1 MTRLLMKVS
10 LSSSNEVLIIK
21 KRVVLSWTYIRTG
34 GNFSMGDSEVKP
46 KEELNKKLL
55 DKEDVEHLIKD
66 AVNTALEENFNSYFA
81 KAAKL
86 SFAEDLLYLRNA
98 VDQLVVPLKANV
110 DDLKKTLEENHL
122 RDVNELRIKQKQL
135 DDKEAELYI
144 AKEEA
149 TNLQNQLAMQET
161 EMGRKKEKIK
171 KLELQVD
178 ELKQKLADKK
188 AEAEKLSAQLST
200 SEAKAEGLEK
210 KLSDSEEK
218 AEKLS
223 TDLRTSE
230 AKGKELEAK
239 LSDSKAKAE
248 KLSAQLSTSEA
259 KAEGLEK
266 KLSDSEEK
274 AEKLSTDLRTSEAKG
289 KKLEAKLFDSKAEA
303 AKLSTE
309 LSASE
314 EKAQGLEQ
322 ELSDSKA
329 EAAKLSNDL
338 SASEEK
344 AEGLEQE
351 LSDSKAEAAKLST
364 QLSTSEA
371 KAQGLERELAKVD
384 ALLQPYHEIY
394 KAFVACPVFK
404 DVLSQRGINDEE
416 KSSMLKLAEV
426 LGESYTI
433 AGDMYEQIKSAKKK
447 NKEPLTHEEGIV
459 YSLLNK
465 YYREHNNIEVD
476 IFTLPGE
483 QNFEQDF
490 VKTDFNKNEQ
500 EDLTD
505 PSGAKNRKF
514 AAKVYVPRFNRDN
527 GNMIKKAIVE
537 ASNI

>member
-1 MTRLLMKVS
+1 MTRLLMKAS
-10 LSSSNEVLIIK
+10 LLSLNELEIKVLYYA
-21 KRVVLSWTYIRTG
+21 YIRNG
-34 GNFSMGDSEVKP
+34 GNFGMDDSKVKQ
-46 KEELNKKLL
+46 KEEFNKKLL
-55 DKEDVEHLIKD
+55 DKEDVEQLIKD
-66 AVNTALEENFNSYFA
+66 AVNTALEENFSMYFA

-86 SFAEDLLYLRNA
+86 SLAEDLLYLRNA
-98 VDQLVVPLKANV
+98 VDQLVAPLKTNV

-135 DDKEAELYI
+135 DDKEAELFI

-178 ELKQKLADKK
+178 DLMQKLEAKK
-188 AEAEKLSAQLST
+188 AEAADLATKLSV
-200 SEAKAEGLEK
+200 SEAKGKDLEK
-210 KLSDSEEK
+210 KLSDSE
-218 AEKLS
+218 
-223 TDLRTSE
+223 
-230 AKGKELEAK
+230 
-239 LSDSKAKAE
+239 
-248 KLSAQLSTSEA
+248 
-259 KAEGLEK
+259 
-266 KLSDSEEK
+266 
-274 AEKLSTDLRTSEAKG
+274 
-289 KKLEAKLFDSKAEA
+289 AEA
-303 AKLSTE
+303 AKLSTD
-309 LSASE
+309 LSASV
-314 EKAQGLEQ
+314 EKVQGLEQ

-329 EAAKLSNDL
+329 EAEKLSTDL
-338 SASEEK
+338 SSSEAK

-351 LSDSKAEAAKLST
+351 LSDSKAEAEKLST
-364 QLSTSEA
+364 QLSISEE

-404 DVLSQRGINDEE
+404 NLLSQRGINDEE

-433 AGDMYEQIKSAKKK
+433 AGDMYEQIKSAKKE

-459 YSLLNK
+459 YSLLNQ

-514 AAKVYVPRFNRDN
+514 AAKVYVPRLNRDN
-527 GNMIKKAIVE
+527 GNMMKKAIVE

>member
-46 KEELNKKLL
+46 KEELNKKIL
-55 DKEDVEHLIKD
+55 DKEKVEQLIKD
-66 AVNTALEENFNSYFA
+66 AVNTALEENFSLYFA

-86 SFAEDLLYLRNA
+86 SLAEDLLYLRNA
-98 VDQLVVPLKANV
+98 VDQLVAPLKTNV

-200 SEAKAEGLEK
+200 SEEKAEGLGK

-248 KLSAQLSTSEA
+248 KLSAQLSTSE
-259 KAEGLEK
+259 
-266 KLSDSEEK
+266 
-274 AEKLSTDLRTSEAKG
+274 
-289 KKLEAKLFDSKAEA
+289 
-303 AKLSTE
+303 
-309 LSASE
+309 
-314 EKAQGLEQ
+314 
-322 ELSDSKA
+322 
-329 EAAKLSNDL
+329 
-338 SASEEK
+338 EK

-351 LSDSKAEAAKLST
+351 LSDSKAEAEKLSNE
-364 QLSTSEA
+364 LSISEE
-371 KAQGLERELAKVD
+371 KAQVLEQELAKVD

-483 QNFEQDF
+483 QTFEQDF

-527 GNMIKKAIVE
+527 GNMMKKAIVE

>member
-1 MTRLLMKVS
+1 MTRLLMKAS
-10 LSSSNEVLIIK
+10 LLSLNELEIKVLYYA
-21 KRVVLSWTYIRTG
+21 YIRNG
-34 GNFSMGDSEVKP
+34 GNFGMDDSKVKQ
-46 KEELNKKLL
+46 KEEFNKKLL
-55 DKEDVEHLIKD
+55 DKEDVEQLIKD
-66 AVNTALEENFNSYFA
+66 AVNTALEENFSMYFA

-86 SFAEDLLYLRNA
+86 SLAEDLLYLRNA
-98 VDQLVVPLKANV
+98 VDQLVAPLKTNV

-171 KLELQVD
+171 NLELQVD

-200 SEAKAEGLEK
+200 SEEKAEGLEK

-239 LSDSKAKAE
+239 LSDSKAEAE
-248 KLSAQLSTSEA
+248 KLSTELSASEE
-259 KAEGLEK
+259 KSQGLEQE
-266 KLSDSEEK
+266 LSDSKAE

-289 KKLEAKLFDSKAEA
+289 KELEAKL
-303 AKLSTE
+303 
-309 LSASE
+309 
-314 EKAQGLEQ
+314 
-322 ELSDSKA
+322 SDSKEKA
-329 EAAKLSNDL
+329 EKLSNDL
-338 SASEEK
+338 SASE
-344 AEGLEQE
+344 
-351 LSDSKAEAAKLST
+351 
-364 QLSTSEA
+364 A
-371 KAQGLERELAKVD
+371 KAQGLEQELAKVD

-404 DVLSQRGINDEE
+404 DVLSQRGINDEG

-433 AGDMYEQIKSAKKK
+433 AGDMYEQIKSAKKE

-459 YSLLNK
+459 YSLLNQ

-527 GNMIKKAIVE
+527 GNMMKKAIVE

>member
-1 MTRLLMKVS
+1 MTRLLMKAS
-10 LSSSNEVLIIK
+10 LLSLNELEIKVLYYA
-21 KRVVLSWTYIRTG
+21 YIRNG
-34 GNFSMGDSEVKP
+34 GNFGMDDSKVKQ
-46 KEELNKKLL
+46 KEEFNKKLL
-55 DKEDVEHLIKD
+55 DKEDVEQLIKD
-66 AVNTALEENFNSYFA
+66 AVNTALEENFSMYFA

-86 SFAEDLLYLRNA
+86 SLAEDLLYLRNA
-98 VDQLVVPLKANV
+98 VDQLVAPLKTNV

-171 KLELQVD
+171 NLELQVD

-188 AEAEKLSAQLST
+188 AEAEKLSN
-200 SEAKAEGLEK
+200 
-210 KLSDSEEK
+210 
-218 AEKLS
+218 
-223 TDLRTSE
+223 
-230 AKGKELEAK
+230 
-239 LSDSKAKAE
+239 
-248 KLSAQLSTSEA
+248 
-259 KAEGLEK
+259 
-266 KLSDSEEK
+266 
-274 AEKLSTDLRTSEAKG
+274 
-289 KKLEAKLFDSKAEA
+289 
-303 AKLSTE
+303 E
-309 LSASE
+309 LSISE
-314 EKAQGLEQ
+314 EKAQVLEQ
-322 ELSDSKA
+322 
-329 EAAKLSNDL
+329 
-338 SASEEK
+338 
-344 AEGLEQE
+344 
-351 LSDSKAEAAKLST
+351 
-364 QLSTSEA
+364 
-371 KAQGLERELAKVD
+371 ELAKVD

-404 DVLSQRGINDEE
+404 NLLSQRGINDEE

-433 AGDMYEQIKSAKKK
+433 AGDMYEQIKSAKKE

-527 GNMIKKAIVE
+527 GNMMKKAIVE

>member
-1 MTRLLMKVS
+1 MTRLLMKAS
-10 LSSSNEVLIIK
+10 LLSLNELEIKVLYYA
-21 KRVVLSWTYIRTG
+21 YIRNG
-34 GNFSMGDSEVKP
+34 GNFGMDDSKVKQ
-46 KEELNKKLL
+46 KEEFNKKLL
-55 DKEDVEHLIKD
+55 DKEDVEQLIKD
-66 AVNTALEENFNSYFA
+66 AVNTALEENFSMYFA

-86 SFAEDLLYLRNA
+86 SLAEDLLYLRNA
-98 VDQLVVPLKANV
+98 VDQLVAPLKTNV

-171 KLELQVD
+171 NLELQVD

-200 SEAKAEGLEK
+200 SEEKAEGLEK

-248 KLSAQLSTSEA
+248 KLSAQLSTSEE

-274 AEKLSTDLRTSEAKG
+274 AEKLSTDLRISEAKG
-289 KKLEAKLFDSKAEA
+289 KELEVK
-303 AKLSTE
+303 
-309 LSASE
+309 
-314 EKAQGLEQ
+314 
-322 ELSDSKA
+322 LSDSKA
-329 EAAKLSNDL
+329 EAEKLSNEL
-338 SASEEK
+338 SISEEK
-344 AEGLEQE
+344 AQVLEQ
-351 LSDSKAEAAKLST
+351 
-364 QLSTSEA
+364 
-371 KAQGLERELAKVD
+371 ELAKVD

-404 DVLSQRGINDEE
+404 NLLSQRGINDEE

-426 LGESYTI
+426 LGESYAI
-433 AGDMYEQIKSAKKK
+433 AGDMYEQIKSAKKE

-527 GNMIKKAIVE
+527 GNMMKKAIVE

>member
-46 KEELNKKLL
+46 KEELNKKIL
-55 DKEDVEHLIKD
+55 DKEKVEQLIKD
-66 AVNTALEENFNSYFA
+66 AVNTALEENFSLYFA

-86 SFAEDLLYLRNA
+86 SLAEDLLYLRNA
-98 VDQLVVPLKANV
+98 VDQLVAPLKTNV

-171 KLELQVD
+171 NLELQVD

-200 SEAKAEGLEK
+200 SEEKAEGLEK

-239 LSDSKAKAE
+239 L
-248 KLSAQLSTSEA
+248 
-259 KAEGLEK
+259 
-266 KLSDSEEK
+266 
-274 AEKLSTDLRTSEAKG
+274 
-289 KKLEAKLFDSKAEA
+289 FDSKAEA
-303 AKLSTE
+303 EKLSTE

-351 LSDSKAEAAKLST
+351 LSDSKAEAEKLST

-394 KAFVACPVFK
+394 KAFVVCPVFK

-433 AGDMYEQIKSAKKK
+433 AGDMYEQIKSAKKE

-527 GNMIKKAIVE
+527 GNMMKKAIVE

>member
-1 MTRLLMKVS
+1 MTRLLMKAS
-10 LSSSNEVLIIK
+10 LLSLNELEIKVLYYA
-21 KRVVLSWTYIRTG
+21 YIRNG
-34 GNFSMGDSEVKP
+34 GNFGMDDSKVKQ
-46 KEELNKKLL
+46 KEEFNKKLL
-55 DKEDVEHLIKD
+55 DKEDVEQLIKD
-66 AVNTALEENFNSYFA
+66 AVNTALEENFSMYFA

-86 SFAEDLLYLRNA
+86 SLAKDLLYLRNA
-98 VDQLVVPLKANV
+98 VDQLVAPLKTNV

-171 KLELQVD
+171 NLELQVD

-200 SEAKAEGLEK
+200 SEEKAEGLEK

-248 KLSAQLSTSEA
+248 KLSAQLSTSEE

-274 AEKLSTDLRTSEAKG
+274 AEKLSTDL
-289 KKLEAKLFDSKAEA
+289 
-303 AKLSTE
+303 
-309 LSASE
+309 
-314 EKAQGLEQ
+314 
-322 ELSDSKA
+322 
-329 EAAKLSNDL
+329 

-351 LSDSKAEAAKLST
+351 LSDSKAEAEKLSNE
-364 QLSTSEA
+364 LSISEE
-371 KAQGLERELAKVD
+371 KAQVLEQELAKVD

-404 DVLSQRGINDEE
+404 NLLSQRGINDEE

-433 AGDMYEQIKSAKKK
+433 AGDMYEQIKSAKKE

-527 GNMIKKAIVE
+527 GNMMKKAIVE

>member
-1 MTRLLMKVS
+1 
-10 LSSSNEVLIIK
+10 
-21 KRVVLSWTYIRTG
+21 
-34 GNFSMGDSEVKP
+34 
-46 KEELNKKLL
+46 
-55 DKEDVEHLIKD
+55 
-66 AVNTALEENFNSYFA
+66 
-81 KAAKL
+81 
-86 SFAEDLLYLRNA
+86 
-98 VDQLVVPLKANV
+98 
-110 DDLKKTLEENHL
+110 
-122 RDVNELRIKQKQL
+122 
-135 DDKEAELYI
+135 
-144 AKEEA
+144 
-149 TNLQNQLAMQET
+149 
-161 EMGRKKEKIK
+161 MGRKKEKIK
-171 KLELQVD
+171 NLELQVD

-200 SEAKAEGLEK
+200 SEEKAEVLEK
-210 KLSDSEEK
+210 KLFDSEE
-218 AEKLS
+218 
-223 TDLRTSE
+223 
-230 AKGKELEAK
+230 
-239 LSDSKAKAE
+239 KAE
-248 KLSAQLSTSEA
+248 KLSAQLSTSEE
-259 KAEGLEK
+259 KAEVLEK

-274 AEKLSTDLRTSEAKG
+274 A
-289 KKLEAKLFDSKAEA
+289 

-314 EKAQGLEQ
+314 DKVQGLEQ

-329 EAAKLSNDL
+329 EAEKLSND
-338 SASEEK
+338 
-344 AEGLEQE
+344 
-351 LSDSKAEAAKLST
+351 
-364 QLSTSEA
+364 LSTSEA

-433 AGDMYEQIKSAKKK
+433 AGDMYEQIKSAKKE

-527 GNMIKKAIVE
+527 GNMMKKAIVE

>member
-1 MTRLLMKVS
+1 MTRLVMKVS

-34 GNFSMGDSEVKP
+34 GNFSMGDSEVKQ
-46 KEELNKKLL
+46 KEELNKKIL
-55 DKEDVEHLIKD
+55 DKEYVEHLIKD
-66 AVNTALEENFNSYFA
+66 AVNTALEENFNLYFA

-86 SFAEDLLYLRNA
+86 SLAEDLLYLRNA
-98 VDQLVVPLKANV
+98 VDQLVAPLKANV
-110 DDLKKTLEENHL
+110 DDLKKTLAENHL
-122 RDVNELRIKQKQL
+122 RDVTELRIKQKQL
-135 DDKEAELYI
+135 DDKEAELFI

-171 KLELQVD
+171 NLELQVD

-200 SEAKAEGLEK
+200 SEEKAEVLEKKLSDSEEKAAKLSTELSASEEKAEVLEK

-223 TDLRTSE
+223 T
-230 AKGKELEAK
+230 
-239 LSDSKAKAE
+239 
-248 KLSAQLSTSEA
+248 
-259 KAEGLEK
+259 
-266 KLSDSEEK
+266 
-274 AEKLSTDLRTSEAKG
+274 
-289 KKLEAKLFDSKAEA
+289 
-303 AKLSTE
+303 
-309 LSASE
+309 
-314 EKAQGLEQ
+314 
-322 ELSDSKA
+322 
-329 EAAKLSNDL
+329 DL

-351 LSDSKAEAAKLST
+351 LSDSKAEAEKLSNE
-364 QLSTSEA
+364 LSISEA
-371 KAQGLERELAKVD
+371 KAQGLEQELAKVD

-404 DVLSQRGINDEE
+404 NVLSQRGINDEE

-433 AGDMYEQIKSAKKK
+433 AGDMYEQIKSAKKE

-527 GNMIKKAIVE
+527 GNMMKKAIVE

>member
-1 MTRLLMKVS
+1 MTRLLMKAS
-10 LSSSNEVLIIK
+10 LLSLNELEIKVLYYA
-21 KRVVLSWTYIRTG
+21 YIRNG
-34 GNFSMGDSEVKP
+34 GNFGMADSKVKQN
-46 KEELNKKLL
+46 EELNKKIL
-55 DKEDVEHLIKD
+55 DKEDVEQLIKD
-66 AVNTALEENFNSYFA
+66 AVNTALEENFNLYFA

-86 SFAEDLLYLRNA
+86 SLAEDLLYLRNA
-98 VDQLVVPLKANV
+98 VDQLVAPLKANV

-122 RDVNELRIKQKQL
+122 RDVTELRIKQKQL
-135 DDKEAELYI
+135 DDKEAELFI

-178 ELKQKLADKK
+178 DLMQKLEAKK
-188 AEAEKLSAQLST
+188 AEAADLATKLSV
-200 SEAKAEGLEK
+200 SEAKGKDLEK
-210 KLSDSEEK
+210 KLSDSE
-218 AEKLS
+218 
-223 TDLRTSE
+223 
-230 AKGKELEAK
+230 
-239 LSDSKAKAE
+239 
-248 KLSAQLSTSEA
+248 
-259 KAEGLEK
+259 
-266 KLSDSEEK
+266 
-274 AEKLSTDLRTSEAKG
+274 
-289 KKLEAKLFDSKAEA
+289 AEA
-303 AKLSTE
+303 AKLSTD
-309 LSASE
+309 LSASV
-314 EKAQGLEQ
+314 EKVQGLEQ

-329 EAAKLSNDL
+329 EAEKLSTDLSSSEAKAEGLAQELSDSKAEAEKLSTDLSASEEKGKDLETKLSDSKEKAEKLSNDL
-338 SASEEK
+338 SASE
-344 AEGLEQE
+344 
-351 LSDSKAEAAKLST
+351 
-364 QLSTSEA
+364 A
-371 KAQGLERELAKVD
+371 KAQGLEQELAKVD

-404 DVLSQRGINDEE
+404 NLLSQRGINDEE

-433 AGDMYEQIKSAKKK
+433 AGDMYEQIKSAKKE
-447 NKEPLTHEEGIV
+447 NKEPLTNAEGIV
-459 YSLLNK
+459 YSLLNQ

-514 AAKVYVPRFNRDN
+514 AAKVYVPRLNRDN
-527 GNMIKKAIVE
+527 GNMMKKAIVE

>member
-10 LSSSNEVLIIK
+10 LSSSNKVLIIK
-21 KRVVLSWTYIRTG
+21 KRVVLSRTYIRTG
-34 GNFSMGDSEVKP
+34 GNISMGGSEAKQ

-55 DKEDVEHLIKD
+55 NKEETEQLIKD
-66 AVNTALEENFNSYFA
+66 AVNTALEENFNLYFA

-86 SFAEDLLYLRNA
+86 SFAEDLLYLKNA
-98 VDQLVVPLKANV
+98 VDQLVAPLKANV

-122 RDVNELRIKQKQL
+122 RDVTELRIKQKQV

-171 KLELQVD
+171 KLESQVD

-200 SEAKAEGLEK
+200 SEEKAEGLEK

-223 TDLRTSE
+223 TDL
-230 AKGKELEAK
+230 
-239 LSDSKAKAE
+239 
-248 KLSAQLSTSEA
+248 
-259 KAEGLEK
+259 
-266 KLSDSEEK
+266 
-274 AEKLSTDLRTSEAKG
+274 
-289 KKLEAKLFDSKAEA
+289 
-303 AKLSTE
+303 
-309 LSASE
+309 
-314 EKAQGLEQ
+314 
-322 ELSDSKA
+322 
-329 EAAKLSNDL
+329 

-351 LSDSKAEAAKLST
+351 LSDSKAEAEKLST
-364 QLSTSEA
+364 DLSASEA
-371 KAQGLERELAKVD
+371 KAQGLEQELAKVD

-404 DVLSQRGINDEE
+404 DLLSQRGINDEE

-433 AGDMYEQIKSAKKK
+433 AGDMYEQIKSAKKE
-447 NKEPLTHEEGIV
+447 NKEPLTHAEGIV

-527 GNMIKKAIVE
+527 GNMMKKSIVE

>member
-1 MTRLLMKVS
+1 MDDSKV
-10 LSSSNEVLIIK
+10 K
-21 KRVVLSWTYIRTG
+21 Q
-34 GNFSMGDSEVKP
+34 
-46 KEELNKKLL
+46 KEEFNKKLL
-55 DKEDVEHLIKD
+55 DKEDVEQLIKD
-66 AVNTALEENFNSYFA
+66 AVNTALEENFSMYFA

-86 SFAEDLLYLRNA
+86 SLAEDLLYLRNA
-98 VDQLVVPLKANV
+98 VDQLVAPLKTNV

-171 KLELQVD
+171 NLELQVD

-200 SEAKAEGLEK
+200 SEEKAEGLEK

-248 KLSAQLSTSEA
+248 KLSAQLSTSEE

-274 AEKLSTDLRTSEAKG
+274 AEKLSTDL
-289 KKLEAKLFDSKAEA
+289 
-303 AKLSTE
+303 
-309 LSASE
+309 
-314 EKAQGLEQ
+314 
-322 ELSDSKA
+322 
-329 EAAKLSNDL
+329 

-351 LSDSKAEAAKLST
+351 LSDSKAEAEKLSNE
-364 QLSTSEA
+364 LSISEE
-371 KAQGLERELAKVD
+371 KAQVLEQELAKVD

-404 DVLSQRGINDEE
+404 NLLSQRGINDEE

-426 LGESYTI
+426 LGESYAI
-433 AGDMYEQIKSAKKK
+433 AGDMYEQIKSAKKE

-527 GNMIKKAIVE
+527 GNMMKKAIVE

>member
-1 MTRLLMKVS
+1 MTRLLMKAS
-10 LSSSNEVLIIK
+10 LLSLNELEIKVLYYA
-21 KRVVLSWTYIRTG
+21 YIRNG
-34 GNFSMGDSEVKP
+34 GNFGMDDSKVKQ
-46 KEELNKKLL
+46 KEEFNKKLL
-55 DKEDVEHLIKD
+55 DKEDVEQLIKD
-66 AVNTALEENFNSYFA
+66 AVNTALEENFSMYFA

-86 SFAEDLLYLRNA
+86 SLAEDLLYLRNA
-98 VDQLVVPLKANV
+98 VDQLVAPLKTNV

-171 KLELQVD
+171 NLELQVD

-200 SEAKAEGLEK
+200 SEEKAEGLEK

-248 KLSAQLSTSEA
+248 KLSAQLSTSEE

-274 AEKLSTDLRTSEAKG
+274 AEKLSTDL
-289 KKLEAKLFDSKAEA
+289 
-303 AKLSTE
+303 
-309 LSASE
+309 
-314 EKAQGLEQ
+314 
-322 ELSDSKA
+322 
-329 EAAKLSNDL
+329 

-351 LSDSKAEAAKLST
+351 LSDSKAEAEKLSNE
-364 QLSTSEA
+364 LSISEE
-371 KAQGLERELAKVD
+371 KAQVLEQELAKVD

-404 DVLSQRGINDEE
+404 NLLSQRGINDEE

-426 LGESYTI
+426 LGESYAI
-433 AGDMYEQIKSAKKK
+433 AGDMYEQIKSAKKE

-527 GNMIKKAIVE
+527 GNMMKKAIVE

>member
-1 MTRLLMKVS
+1 MTRLLMKAS
-10 LSSSNEVLIIK
+10 LLSLNELEIKVLYYA
-21 KRVVLSWTYIRTG
+21 YIRNG
-34 GNFSMGDSEVKP
+34 GNFGMDDSKVKQ
-46 KEELNKKLL
+46 KEEFNKKLL
-55 DKEDVEHLIKD
+55 DKEDVEQLIKD
-66 AVNTALEENFNSYFA
+66 AVNTALEENFSMYFA

-86 SFAEDLLYLRNA
+86 SLAEDLLYLRNA
-98 VDQLVVPLKANV
+98 VDQLVAPLKTNV

-171 KLELQVD
+171 NLELQVD

-200 SEAKAEGLEK
+200 SEEKAEGLEK

-248 KLSAQLSTSEA
+248 KLSAQLSTSEE

-289 KKLEAKLFDSKAEA
+289 KELEAK
-303 AKLSTE
+303 
-309 LSASE
+309 
-314 EKAQGLEQ
+314 
-322 ELSDSKA
+322 LSDSKA
-329 EAAKLSNDL
+329 EAEKLSNEL
-338 SASEEK
+338 SISEEK
-344 AEGLEQE
+344 AQVLEQ
-351 LSDSKAEAAKLST
+351 
-364 QLSTSEA
+364 
-371 KAQGLERELAKVD
+371 ELAKVD

-404 DVLSQRGINDEE
+404 NLLSQRGINDEE

-433 AGDMYEQIKSAKKK
+433 AGDMYEQIKSAKKE

-527 GNMIKKAIVE
+527 GNMMKKAIVE

>member
-1 MTRLLMKVS
+1 MTRLLMKAS

-46 KEELNKKLL
+46 KEELNKKIL
-55 DKEDVEHLIKD
+55 DKEKVEQLIKD
-66 AVNTALEENFNSYFA
+66 AVNTALEENFSLYFA

-86 SFAEDLLYLRNA
+86 SLAEDLLYLRNA
-98 VDQLVVPLKANV
+98 VDQLVAPLKTNV

-171 KLELQVD
+171 NLELQVD

-200 SEAKAEGLEK
+200 SEEKAEGLEK

-239 LSDSKAKAE
+239 LSDSKVKAE
-248 KLSAQLSTSEA
+248 KLSAQLSTSE
-259 KAEGLEK
+259 
-266 KLSDSEEK
+266 EK
-274 AEKLSTDLRTSEAKG
+274 AE
-289 KKLEAKLFDSKAEA
+289 
-303 AKLSTE
+303 
-309 LSASE
+309 
-314 EKAQGLEQ
+314 GLEQ

-433 AGDMYEQIKSAKKK
+433 AGDMYEQIKSAKKE
-447 NKEPLTHEEGIV
+447 NKEPLKHEEGIV

-527 GNMIKKAIVE
+527 GNMMKKAIVE

>member
-1 MTRLLMKVS
+1 MTRLVMKVS

-34 GNFSMGDSEVKP
+34 GNFSMGDSEVKQ
-46 KEELNKKLL
+46 KEELNKKIL

-66 AVNTALEENFNSYFA
+66 AVNTALEENFNLYFA

-86 SFAEDLLYLRNA
+86 SLAEDLLYLRNA
-98 VDQLVVPLKANV
+98 VDQLVAPLKANV
-110 DDLKKTLEENHL
+110 DDLKKTLAENHL
-122 RDVNELRIKQKQL
+122 RDVTELRIKQKQL
-135 DDKEAELYI
+135 DDKEAELFI

-171 KLELQVD
+171 NLELQVD

-200 SEAKAEGLEK
+200 SEEKAEVLEK

-218 AEKLS
+218 A
-223 TDLRTSE
+223 
-230 AKGKELEAK
+230 AK
-239 LSDSKAKAE
+239 LSN
-248 KLSAQLSTSEA
+248 
-259 KAEGLEK
+259 
-266 KLSDSEEK
+266 
-274 AEKLSTDLRTSEAKG
+274 
-289 KKLEAKLFDSKAEA
+289 
-303 AKLSTE
+303 E

-314 EKAQGLEQ
+314 
-322 ELSDSKA
+322 D
-329 EAAKLSNDL
+329 
-338 SASEEK
+338 K

-351 LSDSKAEAAKLST
+351 LSDSKAEAAKLSNE
-364 QLSTSEA
+364 LSISEA
-371 KAQGLERELAKVD
+371 KAQGLEQELAKVD

-404 DVLSQRGINDEE
+404 NVLSQRGINDEE

-433 AGDMYEQIKSAKKK
+433 AGDMYEQIKSAKKE

-483 QNFEQDF
+483 QKFEQDF

-527 GNMIKKAIVE
+527 GNMMKKAIVE

>member
-1 MTRLLMKVS
+1 MTRLLMKAS
-10 LSSSNEVLIIK
+10 LLSLNELEIKVLYYA
-21 KRVVLSWTYIRTG
+21 YIRNG
-34 GNFSMGDSEVKP
+34 GNFGMADSKVKQN
-46 KEELNKKLL
+46 EELNKKIL
-55 DKEDVEHLIKD
+55 DKEDVEQLIKD
-66 AVNTALEENFNSYFA
+66 AVNTALEENFNLYFA

-86 SFAEDLLYLRNA
+86 SLAEDLLYLRNA
-98 VDQLVVPLKANV
+98 VDQLVAPLKANV

-122 RDVNELRIKQKQL
+122 RDVTELRIKQKQL
-135 DDKEAELYI
+135 DDKEAELFI

-178 ELKQKLADKK
+178 DLMQKLEAKK
-188 AEAEKLSAQLST
+188 AEAADLATKLSV
-200 SEAKAEGLEK
+200 SEAKGKDLEK
-210 KLSDSEEK
+210 KLSDSE
-218 AEKLS
+218 
-223 TDLRTSE
+223 
-230 AKGKELEAK
+230 
-239 LSDSKAKAE
+239 
-248 KLSAQLSTSEA
+248 
-259 KAEGLEK
+259 
-266 KLSDSEEK
+266 
-274 AEKLSTDLRTSEAKG
+274 
-289 KKLEAKLFDSKAEA
+289 AEA
-303 AKLSTE
+303 AKLSTD
-309 LSASE
+309 LSASV
-314 EKAQGLEQ
+314 EKVQGLEQ

-329 EAAKLSNDL
+329 EAEKLSTDL
-338 SASEEK
+338 SASE
-344 AEGLEQE
+344 
-351 LSDSKAEAAKLST
+351 D
-364 QLSTSEA
+364 
-371 KAQGLERELAKVD
+371 KAQGLEEELAKVD

-404 DVLSQRGINDEE
+404 NLLSQRGINDEE

-433 AGDMYEQIKSAKKK
+433 AGDMYEQIKSAKKE
-447 NKEPLTHEEGIV
+447 NKEPLTNAEGIV
-459 YSLLNK
+459 YSLLNQ

-514 AAKVYVPRFNRDN
+514 AAKVYVPRLNRDN
-527 GNMIKKAIVE
+527 GNMMKKAIVE

>member
-10 LSSSNEVLIIK
+10 LSSLNKLLIIK
-21 KRVVLSWTYIRTG
+21 QCRVLSLAYIGTG
-34 GNFSMGDSEVKP
+34 GNFSMADSEIKK
-46 KEELNKKLL
+46 KEELNKKIL
-55 DKEDVEHLIKD
+55 DKEQVEQLIKD
-66 AVNTALEENFNSYFA
+66 AVNTALEENFSLYFA

-86 SFAEDLLYLRNA
+86 SLAEDLLYLRNA
-98 VDQLVVPLKANV
+98 VDQLVAPLKANV

-122 RDVNELRIKQKQL
+122 RDVTELRIKQKQL

-171 KLELQVD
+171 NLELQVD

-200 SEAKAEGLEK
+200 SEEKAEGLEK
-210 KLSDSEEK
+210 KLSDSKAEAAKLSTDLRTSEAKGKDLETKLFDSKAEAEKLSNELSISKEK
-218 AEKLS
+218 AEGLKQELSDSKAEAAKLS

-239 LSDSKAKAE
+239 L
-248 KLSAQLSTSEA
+248 
-259 KAEGLEK
+259 
-266 KLSDSEEK
+266 
-274 AEKLSTDLRTSEAKG
+274 
-289 KKLEAKLFDSKAEA
+289 FDSKAEA
-303 AKLSTE
+303 AKLSND

-364 QLSTSEA
+364 QLSISEA

-433 AGDMYEQIKSAKKK
+433 AGDMYEKIKSAKKE

-483 QNFEQDF
+483 QNFDQDF

-505 PSGAKNRKF
+505 PVAGKNRKF

-527 GNMIKKAIVE
+527 GNMMKKAIVE

>member
-1 MTRLLMKVS
+1 MTRLLMKAS
-10 LSSSNEVLIIK
+10 LLSLNELEIKVLYYA
-21 KRVVLSWTYIRTG
+21 YIRNG
-34 GNFSMGDSEVKP
+34 GNFGMDDSKVKQ
-46 KEELNKKLL
+46 KEEFNKKLL
-55 DKEDVEHLIKD
+55 DKEDVEQLIKD
-66 AVNTALEENFNSYFA
+66 AVNTALEENFSMYFA

-86 SFAEDLLYLRNA
+86 SLAEDLLYLRNA
-98 VDQLVVPLKANV
+98 VDQLVAPLKANV
-110 DDLKKTLEENHL
+110 DDLKKTLGENHL
-122 RDVNELRIKQKQL
+122 RDVTELRIKQKQL
-135 DDKEAELYI
+135 DDKEAELFI

-188 AEAEKLSAQLST
+188 AEAEKLSEQLSI
-200 SEAKAEGLEK
+200 
-210 KLSDSEEK
+210 
-218 AEKLS
+218 
-223 TDLRTSE
+223 
-230 AKGKELEAK
+230 
-239 LSDSKAKAE
+239 
-248 KLSAQLSTSEA
+248 
-259 KAEGLEK
+259 
-266 KLSDSEEK
+266 
-274 AEKLSTDLRTSEAKG
+274 
-289 KKLEAKLFDSKAEA
+289 
-303 AKLSTE
+303 
-309 LSASE
+309 
-314 EKAQGLEQ
+314 
-322 ELSDSKA
+322 
-329 EAAKLSNDL
+329 
-338 SASEEK
+338 SEEK
-344 AEGLEQE
+344 AEGLKQE

-364 QLSTSEA
+364 DLRTSEAKGRDLEAKLFDSKAEAEKLSNELSISEA
-371 KAQGLERELAKVD
+371 KAQVLEQELAKVD

-394 KAFVACPVFK
+394 KAFVACHVFK
-404 DVLSQRGINDEE
+404 NLLSQRGINDEE

-433 AGDMYEQIKSAKKK
+433 AGDMYEQIKSAKKE

-527 GNMIKKAIVE
+527 GNMMKKAIVE

>member
-1 MTRLLMKVS
+1 MTRLLMKAS
-10 LSSSNEVLIIK
+10 LLSLNELEIKVLYYA
-21 KRVVLSWTYIRTG
+21 YIRNG
-34 GNFSMGDSEVKP
+34 GNFGMSDSKVKQN
-46 KEELNKKLL
+46 EELNKKIL
-55 DKEDVEHLIKD
+55 DKDDVEQLIKD
-66 AVNTALEENFNSYFA
+66 AVNTALEENFNLYFA

-86 SFAEDLLYLRNA
+86 SLAEDLLYLRNA
-98 VDQLVVPLKANV
+98 VDQLVAPLKVNV

-122 RDVNELRIKQKQL
+122 RDVTELRIKQKQL
-135 DDKEAELYI
+135 DDKEAELFI

-171 KLELQVD
+171 TLELQVD
-178 ELKQKLADKK
+178 DLMQKLEAKK
-188 AEAEKLSAQLST
+188 AEAADLATKLSV
-200 SEAKAEGLEK
+200 SEAKGKDLEK
-210 KLSDSEEK
+210 KLSDSE
-218 AEKLS
+218 AEAAKLS
-223 TDLRTSE
+223 TDLSASVE
-230 AKGKELEAK
+230 KVQGLEQE
-239 LSDSKAKAE
+239 LSDSKAEAE
-248 KLSAQLSTSEA
+248 
-259 KAEGLEK
+259 
-266 KLSDSEEK
+266 
-274 AEKLSTDLRTSEAKG
+274 
-289 KKLEAKLFDSKAEA
+289 
-303 AKLSTE
+303 KLSTE

-322 ELSDSKA
+322 ELSYGKA

-433 AGDMYEQIKSAKKK
+433 AGDMYEQIKSAKKE

-527 GNMIKKAIVE
+527 GNMMKKAIVE
-537 ASNI
+537 AYNI

>member
-1 MTRLLMKVS
+1 MTRLLMKAS
-10 LSSSNEVLIIK
+10 LLSLNELEIKVLYYA
-21 KRVVLSWTYIRTG
+21 YIRNG
-34 GNFSMGDSEVKP
+34 GNFGMDDSKVKQ
-46 KEELNKKLL
+46 KEEFNKKLL
-55 DKEDVEHLIKD
+55 DKEDVEQLIKD
-66 AVNTALEENFNSYFA
+66 AVNTALEENFSMYFA

-86 SFAEDLLYLRNA
+86 SLAEDLLYLRNA
-98 VDQLVVPLKANV
+98 VDQLVAPLKTNV

-171 KLELQVD
+171 NLELQVD

-200 SEAKAEGLEK
+200 SEEKAEGLEK

-223 TDLRTSE
+223 TDLRIRE
-230 AKGKELEAK
+230 AKGKELEVK
-239 LSDSKAKAE
+239 LSDSKAEAE
-248 KLSAQLSTSEA
+248 KLSAQLSTSEE

-274 AEKLSTDLRTSEAKG
+274 AEKLSTDL
-289 KKLEAKLFDSKAEA
+289 
-303 AKLSTE
+303 
-309 LSASE
+309 
-314 EKAQGLEQ
+314 
-322 ELSDSKA
+322 
-329 EAAKLSNDL
+329 

-351 LSDSKAEAAKLST
+351 LSDSKAEAEKLSNE
-364 QLSTSEA
+364 LSISEE
-371 KAQGLERELAKVD
+371 KAQVLEQELAKVD

-404 DVLSQRGINDEE
+404 NLLSQRGINDEE

-426 LGESYTI
+426 LGESYAI
-433 AGDMYEQIKSAKKK
+433 AGDMYEQIKSAKKE

-527 GNMIKKAIVE
+527 GNMMKKAIVE

>member
-1 MTRLLMKVS
+1 MTRLLMKAS
-10 LSSSNEVLIIK
+10 LLSLNELEIKVLYYA
-21 KRVVLSWTYIRTG
+21 YIRNG
-34 GNFSMGDSEVKP
+34 GNFGMADSKVKQN
-46 KEELNKKLL
+46 EELNKKIL
-55 DKEDVEHLIKD
+55 DKDDVEQLIKD
-66 AVNTALEENFNSYFA
+66 AVNTALEENFSMYFA

-86 SFAEDLLYLRNA
+86 SLAEDLLYLRNA
-98 VDQLVVPLKANV
+98 VDQLVAPLKTNV

-171 KLELQVD
+171 NLELQVD

-200 SEAKAEGLEK
+200 SEEKAEGLEK

-239 LSDSKAKAE
+239 L
-248 KLSAQLSTSEA
+248 
-259 KAEGLEK
+259 
-266 KLSDSEEK
+266 
-274 AEKLSTDLRTSEAKG
+274 
-289 KKLEAKLFDSKAEA
+289 FDSKAEA
-303 AKLSTE
+303 EKLSTE

-364 QLSTSEA
+364 QLSTSKE
-371 KAQGLERELAKVD
+371 KAQELEQELAKVD

-394 KAFVACPVFK
+394 KAFVACHVFK
-404 DVLSQRGINDEE
+404 DLLSQRGINDEE

-433 AGDMYEQIKSAKKK
+433 AGDMYEQIKSAKKE
-447 NKEPLTHEEGIV
+447 NKEPLTHAEGIV

-483 QNFEQDF
+483 QKFEQDF
-490 VKTDFNKNEQ
+490 IKTDFNKNEQ

-527 GNMIKKAIVE
+527 GNMMKKAIVE

>member
-46 KEELNKKLL
+46 KEELNKKIL
-55 DKEDVEHLIKD
+55 DKEKVEQLIKD
-66 AVNTALEENFNSYFA
+66 AVNTALEENFSLYFA

-86 SFAEDLLYLRNA
+86 SLAEDLLYLRNA
-98 VDQLVVPLKANV
+98 VDQLVAPLKTNV

-161 EMGRKKEKIK
+161 EMGRKKEKIQN
-171 KLELQVD
+171 LELQVD

-200 SEAKAEGLEK
+200 SEEKAEGLEK

-239 LSDSKAKAE
+239 L
-248 KLSAQLSTSEA
+248 
-259 KAEGLEK
+259 
-266 KLSDSEEK
+266 
-274 AEKLSTDLRTSEAKG
+274 
-289 KKLEAKLFDSKAEA
+289 FDSKAEA
-303 AKLSTE
+303 EKLSTE

-433 AGDMYEQIKSAKKK
+433 AGDMYEQIKSAKKE

-527 GNMIKKAIVE
+527 GNMMKKAIVE

>member
-1 MTRLLMKVS
+1 MTRLLMKAS
-10 LSSSNEVLIIK
+10 LLSLNELEIKVLYYA
-21 KRVVLSWTYIRTG
+21 YIRNG
-34 GNFSMGDSEVKP
+34 GNFGMDDSKVKQ
-46 KEELNKKLL
+46 KEEFNKKLL
-55 DKEDVEHLIKD
+55 DKEDVEQLIKD
-66 AVNTALEENFNSYFA
+66 AVNTALEENFSMYFA

-86 SFAEDLLYLRNA
+86 SLAEDLLYLRNA
-98 VDQLVVPLKANV
+98 VDQLVAPLKTNV

-171 KLELQVD
+171 NLELQVD

-200 SEAKAEGLEK
+200 SEEKAEGLEK

-223 TDLRTSE
+223 TDL
-230 AKGKELEAK
+230 
-239 LSDSKAKAE
+239 
-248 KLSAQLSTSEA
+248 
-259 KAEGLEK
+259 
-266 KLSDSEEK
+266 
-274 AEKLSTDLRTSEAKG
+274 
-289 KKLEAKLFDSKAEA
+289 
-303 AKLSTE
+303 
-309 LSASE
+309 
-314 EKAQGLEQ
+314 
-322 ELSDSKA
+322 
-329 EAAKLSNDL
+329 

-351 LSDSKAEAAKLST
+351 LSDSKAEAEKLSNE
-364 QLSTSEA
+364 LSISEE
-371 KAQGLERELAKVD
+371 KAQVLEQELAKVD

-404 DVLSQRGINDEE
+404 NLLSQRGINDEE
-416 KSSMLKLAEV
+416 KSSMLKLTEV
-426 LGESYTI
+426 LGESFAI
-433 AGDMYEQIKSAKKK
+433 AGDMYEQIKSAKKE

-527 GNMIKKAIVE
+527 GNMMKKAIVE

>member
-1 MTRLLMKVS
+1 MTRLLMKAS
-10 LSSSNEVLIIK
+10 LLSLNELEIKVLYYA
-21 KRVVLSWTYIRTG
+21 YIRNG
-34 GNFSMGDSEVKP
+34 GNFGMDDSKVKQ
-46 KEELNKKLL
+46 KEEFNKKLL
-55 DKEDVEHLIKD
+55 DKEDVEQLIKD
-66 AVNTALEENFNSYFA
+66 AVNTALEENFSMYFA

-86 SFAEDLLYLRNA
+86 SLAEDLLYLRNA
-98 VDQLVVPLKANV
+98 VDQLVAPLKTNV

-171 KLELQVD
+171 NLELQVD

-200 SEAKAEGLEK
+200 SEEKAEGLEK

-239 LSDSKAKAE
+239 LSDSKVKAE
-248 KLSAQLSTSEA
+248 KLSAQLSTSEE

-274 AEKLSTDLRTSEAKG
+274 AEKLSTDL
-289 KKLEAKLFDSKAEA
+289 
-303 AKLSTE
+303 
-309 LSASE
+309 SASE
-314 EKAQGLEQ
+314 EKAEGMEQ

-329 EAAKLSNDL
+329 EAEKLSNEL
-338 SASEEK
+338 SISEEK
-344 AEGLEQE
+344 AQVLEQ
-351 LSDSKAEAAKLST
+351 
-364 QLSTSEA
+364 
-371 KAQGLERELAKVD
+371 ELAKVD

-404 DVLSQRGINDEE
+404 NLLSQRGINDEE

-433 AGDMYEQIKSAKKK
+433 AGDMYEQIKSAKKE

-483 QNFEQDF
+483 QNFNQDF

-527 GNMIKKAIVE
+527 GNMMKKAIVE

>member
-1 MTRLLMKVS
+1 MTRLLMKAS
-10 LSSSNEVLIIK
+10 LLSLNELEIKVLYYA
-21 KRVVLSWTYIRTG
+21 YIRNG
-34 GNFSMGDSEVKP
+34 GNFGMDDSKVKQ
-46 KEELNKKLL
+46 KEEFNKKLL
-55 DKEDVEHLIKD
+55 DKEDVEQLIKD
-66 AVNTALEENFNSYFA
+66 AVNTALEENFSMYFA

-86 SFAEDLLYLRNA
+86 SLAEDLLYLRNA
-98 VDQLVVPLKANV
+98 VDQLVAPLKTNV

-171 KLELQVD
+171 NLELQVD

-200 SEAKAEGLEK
+200 SEEKAEGLEK

-223 TDLRTSE
+223 TDL
-230 AKGKELEAK
+230 
-239 LSDSKAKAE
+239 
-248 KLSAQLSTSEA
+248 
-259 KAEGLEK
+259 
-266 KLSDSEEK
+266 
-274 AEKLSTDLRTSEAKG
+274 
-289 KKLEAKLFDSKAEA
+289 
-303 AKLSTE
+303 
-309 LSASE
+309 
-314 EKAQGLEQ
+314 
-322 ELSDSKA
+322 
-329 EAAKLSNDL
+329 

-351 LSDSKAEAAKLST
+351 LSDSKAEAEKLPT
-364 QLSTSEA
+364 QLSISEE
-371 KAQGLERELAKVD
+371 KAEGLERELAKVD

-404 DVLSQRGINDEE
+404 NVLSQRGINDEE

-433 AGDMYEQIKSAKKK
+433 AGDMYEQIKSAKKE
-447 NKEPLTHEEGIV
+447 NKEPLTHAEGIV
-459 YSLLNK
+459 YSLLNQ

-505 PSGAKNRKF
+505 PVAAKNRKF
-514 AAKVYVPRFNRDN
+514 AAKIYVPRFNRDN
-527 GNMIKKAIVE
+527 GNMMKKAIVE

>member
-122 RDVNELRIKQKQL
+122 RDVTELRIKQKQV

-171 KLELQVD
+171 ELESHVD

-188 AEAEKLSAQLST
+188 AEAEKLSN
-200 SEAKAEGLEK
+200 
-210 KLSDSEEK
+210 
-218 AEKLS
+218 
-223 TDLRTSE
+223 
-230 AKGKELEAK
+230 
-239 LSDSKAKAE
+239 
-248 KLSAQLSTSEA
+248 
-259 KAEGLEK
+259 
-266 KLSDSEEK
+266 
-274 AEKLSTDLRTSEAKG
+274 
-289 KKLEAKLFDSKAEA
+289 
-303 AKLSTE
+303 E
-309 LSASE
+309 LSI
-314 EKAQGLEQ
+314 
-322 ELSDSKA
+322 
-329 EAAKLSNDL
+329 
-338 SASEEK
+338 SEEK
-344 AEGLEQE
+344 AEGLKQE

-364 QLSTSEA
+364 DLRTSEAKGKDLEAKLFDSKAEAEKLSNELSISKEKAEGLKQELSDSKAEAAKLSTDLRTSEAKGKDLEAKLFDSKAEAEKLSNELSISEA
-371 KAQGLERELAKVD
+371 KAQGLEQELAKVD

-404 DVLSQRGINDEE
+404 NVLSQRGINDEE

-433 AGDMYEQIKSAKKK
+433 AGDMYEQIKSAKKE

-459 YSLLNK
+459 YSFLNK

-527 GNMIKKAIVE
+527 GNMMKKAIVE

>member
-1 MTRLLMKVS
+1 MTRLLMKAS
-10 LSSSNEVLIIK
+10 LLSLNELEIKVLYYA
-21 KRVVLSWTYIRTG
+21 YIRNG
-34 GNFSMGDSEVKP
+34 GNFGMDDSKVKQ
-46 KEELNKKLL
+46 KEEFNKKLL
-55 DKEDVEHLIKD
+55 DKEDVEQLIKD
-66 AVNTALEENFNSYFA
+66 AVNTALEENFSMYFA

-86 SFAEDLLYLRNA
+86 SLAEDLLYLRNA
-98 VDQLVVPLKANV
+98 VDQLVAPLKTNV

-171 KLELQVD
+171 NLELQVD

-200 SEAKAEGLEK
+200 SEEKAEGLEK

-248 KLSAQLSTSEA
+248 KLSAQLSTSEE

-274 AEKLSTDLRTSEAKG
+274 AEKLSTDL
-289 KKLEAKLFDSKAEA
+289 
-303 AKLSTE
+303 
-309 LSASE
+309 
-314 EKAQGLEQ
+314 
-322 ELSDSKA
+322 
-329 EAAKLSNDL
+329 

-351 LSDSKAEAAKLST
+351 LSDSKAEAEKLSNE
-364 QLSTSEA
+364 LSISEE
-371 KAQGLERELAKVD
+371 KAQVLEQELAKVD

-404 DVLSQRGINDEE
+404 NLLSQRGINDEE

-433 AGDMYEQIKSAKKK
+433 AGDMYEQIKSAKKE

-483 QNFEQDF
+483 QNFNQDF

-527 GNMIKKAIVE
+527 GNMMKKAIVE

>member
-1 MTRLLMKVS
+1 MTRLLMKAS
-10 LSSSNEVLIIK
+10 LLSLNELEIKVLYYA
-21 KRVVLSWTYIRTG
+21 YIRNG
-34 GNFSMGDSEVKP
+34 GNFGMDDSKVKQ
-46 KEELNKKLL
+46 KEEFNKKLL
-55 DKEDVEHLIKD
+55 DKEDVEQLIKD
-66 AVNTALEENFNSYFA
+66 AVNTALEENFSMYFA

-86 SFAEDLLYLRNA
+86 SLAEDLLYLRNA
-98 VDQLVVPLKANV
+98 VDQLVAPLKANV
-110 DDLKKTLEENHL
+110 DDLKKTLGENHL
-122 RDVNELRIKQKQL
+122 RDVTELRIKQKQL
-135 DDKEAELYI
+135 DDKEAELFI

-188 AEAEKLSAQLST
+188 AEAEKLSEQLSISEEKAEGLKQELSDSKAEAAKLSTDLRTSEAKGRDLEAKLFDSKAEAEKLSAQLST
-200 SEAKAEGLEK
+200 SEEKAEGLEK

-223 TDLRTSE
+223 TDL
-230 AKGKELEAK
+230 
-239 LSDSKAKAE
+239 
-248 KLSAQLSTSEA
+248 
-259 KAEGLEK
+259 
-266 KLSDSEEK
+266 
-274 AEKLSTDLRTSEAKG
+274 
-289 KKLEAKLFDSKAEA
+289 
-303 AKLSTE
+303 
-309 LSASE
+309 
-314 EKAQGLEQ
+314 
-322 ELSDSKA
+322 
-329 EAAKLSNDL
+329 

-351 LSDSKAEAAKLST
+351 LSDSKAEAEKLSNE
-364 QLSTSEA
+364 LSISEA
-371 KAQGLERELAKVD
+371 KAQVLEQELAKVD

-394 KAFVACPVFK
+394 KAFVACHVFK
-404 DVLSQRGINDEE
+404 NLLSQRGINDEE

-433 AGDMYEQIKSAKKK
+433 AGDMYEQIKSAKKE

-514 AAKVYVPRFNRDN
+514 AAKVYAPRFNRDN
-527 GNMIKKAIVE
+527 GNMMKKAIVE

>member
-1 MTRLLMKVS
+1 MTRLLMKAS
-10 LSSSNEVLIIK
+10 LLSLNELEIKVLYYA
-21 KRVVLSWTYIRTG
+21 YIRNG
-34 GNFSMGDSEVKP
+34 GNFGMDDSKVKQ
-46 KEELNKKLL
+46 KEEFNKKLL
-55 DKEDVEHLIKD
+55 DKEDVEQLIKD
-66 AVNTALEENFNSYFA
+66 AVNTALEENFSMYFA

-86 SFAEDLLYLRNA
+86 SLAEDLLYLRNA
-98 VDQLVVPLKANV
+98 VDQLVAPLKTNV

-171 KLELQVD
+171 NLELQVD

-200 SEAKAEGLEK
+200 SEEKAEGLEK

-223 TDLRTSE
+223 TDL
-230 AKGKELEAK
+230 
-239 LSDSKAKAE
+239 
-248 KLSAQLSTSEA
+248 
-259 KAEGLEK
+259 
-266 KLSDSEEK
+266 
-274 AEKLSTDLRTSEAKG
+274 
-289 KKLEAKLFDSKAEA
+289 
-303 AKLSTE
+303 
-309 LSASE
+309 
-314 EKAQGLEQ
+314 
-322 ELSDSKA
+322 
-329 EAAKLSNDL
+329 

-351 LSDSKAEAAKLST
+351 LSDSKAEAEKLSNE
-364 QLSTSEA
+364 LSISEE
-371 KAQGLERELAKVD
+371 KAQVLEQELAKVD

-404 DVLSQRGINDEE
+404 NLLSQRGINDEE

-426 LGESYTI
+426 LGESYAI
-433 AGDMYEQIKSAKKK
+433 AGDMYEQIKSAKKE

-465 YYREHNNIEVD
+465 YYREHNNIEAD

-527 GNMIKKAIVE
+527 GNMMKKAIVE

>member
-1 MTRLLMKVS
+1 
-10 LSSSNEVLIIK
+10 
-21 KRVVLSWTYIRTG
+21 
-34 GNFSMGDSEVKP
+34 MGDSEVKQ
-46 KEELNKKLL
+46 KEELNKKIL
-55 DKEDVEHLIKD
+55 DKEDVEQLIKD
-66 AVNTALEENFNSYFA
+66 AVNTALEENFNLYFA

-86 SFAEDLLYLRNA
+86 SLAEDLLYLRNA
-98 VDQLVVPLKANV
+98 VDQLVAPLKTNV

-200 SEAKAEGLEK
+200 SEEKAEGLGK

-248 KLSAQLSTSEA
+248 KLSAQLSTSE
-259 KAEGLEK
+259 
-266 KLSDSEEK
+266 
-274 AEKLSTDLRTSEAKG
+274 
-289 KKLEAKLFDSKAEA
+289 
-303 AKLSTE
+303 
-309 LSASE
+309 
-314 EKAQGLEQ
+314 EKAQVLEQ
-322 ELSDSKA
+322 
-329 EAAKLSNDL
+329 
-338 SASEEK
+338 
-344 AEGLEQE
+344 
-351 LSDSKAEAAKLST
+351 
-364 QLSTSEA
+364 
-371 KAQGLERELAKVD
+371 ELAKVD

-483 QNFEQDF
+483 QTFEQDF

-527 GNMIKKAIVE
+527 GNMMKKAIVE

>member
-1 MTRLLMKVS
+1 MTRLLMKAS
-10 LSSSNEVLIIK
+10 LLSLNELEIKVLYYA
-21 KRVVLSWTYIRTG
+21 YIRNG
-34 GNFSMGDSEVKP
+34 GNFGMADSKVKQN
-46 KEELNKKLL
+46 EELNKKIL
-55 DKEDVEHLIKD
+55 DKDDVEQLIKD
-66 AVNTALEENFNSYFA
+66 AVNTALEENFNLYFA

-98 VDQLVVPLKANV
+98 VNQLVAPLKANV

-122 RDVNELRIKQKQL
+122 RDVTELRIKQKQL

-171 KLELQVD
+171 ELESQVD
-178 ELKQKLADKK
+178 ELMQKLEAKK
-188 AEAEKLSAQLST
+188 AEAADLATKLSV
-200 SEAKAEGLEK
+200 SEAKGKDLEK
-210 KLSDSEEK
+210 KLSDSE
-218 AEKLS
+218 
-223 TDLRTSE
+223 
-230 AKGKELEAK
+230 
-239 LSDSKAKAE
+239 
-248 KLSAQLSTSEA
+248 
-259 KAEGLEK
+259 
-266 KLSDSEEK
+266 
-274 AEKLSTDLRTSEAKG
+274 
-289 KKLEAKLFDSKAEA
+289 AEA
-303 AKLSTE
+303 AKLSTD
-309 LSASE
+309 LSASV
-314 EKAQGLEQ
+314 EKVQGLEQ

-329 EAAKLSNDL
+329 EAEKLSTDL
-338 SASEEK
+338 SSSEAKAEGLAQELSDSKAEAEKLSTDLSSSEAK

-371 KAQGLERELAKVD
+371 KAQGLEQELAKVD

-404 DVLSQRGINDEE
+404 DLLSQRGINDEE

-433 AGDMYEQIKSAKKK
+433 AGDMYEQIKSAKKE
-447 NKEPLTHEEGIV
+447 NKEPLTHAEGIV

-483 QNFEQDF
+483 QKFEQDF
-490 VKTDFNKNEQ
+490 IKTDFNKNEQ

-505 PSGAKNRKF
+505 PVAGKNRKF

-527 GNMIKKAIVE
+527 GNMMKKAIVE

>member
-46 KEELNKKLL
+46 KEELNKKIL
-55 DKEDVEHLIKD
+55 DKEKVEQLIKD
-66 AVNTALEENFNSYFA
+66 AVNTALEENFSLYFA

-86 SFAEDLLYLRNA
+86 SLAEDLLYLRNA
-98 VDQLVVPLKANV
+98 VDQLVAPLKTNV

-171 KLELQVD
+171 NLELQVD

-200 SEAKAEGLEK
+200 SEEKAEGLEK

-239 LSDSKAKAE
+239 L
-248 KLSAQLSTSEA
+248 
-259 KAEGLEK
+259 
-266 KLSDSEEK
+266 
-274 AEKLSTDLRTSEAKG
+274 
-289 KKLEAKLFDSKAEA
+289 FDSKAEA
-303 AKLSTE
+303 EKLSTE

-394 KAFVACPVFK
+394 KAFVACTVFK

-433 AGDMYEQIKSAKKK
+433 AGDMYEQIKSAKKE

-527 GNMIKKAIVE
+527 GNMMKKAIVE

>member
-1 MTRLLMKVS
+1 MTRLLMKAS
-10 LSSSNEVLIIK
+10 LLSLNELEIKVLYYA
-21 KRVVLSWTYIRTG
+21 YIRNG
-34 GNFSMGDSEVKP
+34 GNFGMDDSKVKQ
-46 KEELNKKLL
+46 KEEFNKKLL
-55 DKEDVEHLIKD
+55 DKEDVEQLIKN
-66 AVNTALEENFNSYFA
+66 AVNTALEENFSMYFA

-86 SFAEDLLYLRNA
+86 SLAEDLLYLRNA
-98 VDQLVVPLKANV
+98 VDQLVAPLKTNV

-171 KLELQVD
+171 NLELQVD

-200 SEAKAEGLEK
+200 SEEKAEGLEK

-239 LSDSKAKAE
+239 L
-248 KLSAQLSTSEA
+248 
-259 KAEGLEK
+259 
-266 KLSDSEEK
+266 
-274 AEKLSTDLRTSEAKG
+274 
-289 KKLEAKLFDSKAEA
+289 FDSKAEA
-303 AKLSTE
+303 EKLSTE

-433 AGDMYEQIKSAKKK
+433 AGDMYEQIKSAKKE

-527 GNMIKKAIVE
+527 GNMMKKAIVE

>member
-1 MTRLLMKVS
+1 MTRLVMKVS
-10 LSSSNEVLIIK
+10 LSSSNKVLIIK
-21 KRVVLSWTYIRTG
+21 KRVVLSLAYIGNG
-34 GNFSMGDSEVKP
+34 GNFGMDDSKVKQ
-46 KEELNKKLL
+46 KEEFNKKLL
-55 DKEDVEHLIKD
+55 DKEDVEQLIKD

-81 KAAKL
+81 KAAKFSL
-86 SFAEDLLYLRNA
+86 EEDLLYLRNA
-98 VDQLVVPLKANV
+98 VDQLVAPLKANV

-122 RDVNELRIKQKQL
+122 RDVTELRIKQKQL
-135 DDKEAELYI
+135 DDKEAELFI

-171 KLELQVD
+171 KLESQVD
-178 ELKQKLADKK
+178 DLKQKLEAKKDEAADL
-188 AEAEKLSAQLST
+188 ATKLSV
-200 SEAKAEGLEK
+200 
-210 KLSDSEEK
+210 
-218 AEKLS
+218 
-223 TDLRTSE
+223 
-230 AKGKELEAK
+230 
-239 LSDSKAKAE
+239 SK
-248 KLSAQLSTSEA
+248 
-259 KAEGLEK
+259 
-266 KLSDSEEK
+266 
-274 AEKLSTDLRTSEAKG
+274 
-289 KKLEAKLFDSKAEA
+289 
-303 AKLSTE
+303 
-309 LSASE
+309 
-314 EKAQGLEQ
+314 
-322 ELSDSKA
+322 
-329 EAAKLSNDL
+329 
-338 SASEEK
+338 EK

-364 QLSTSEA
+364 DLRTSEAKGKDLEAKLFDSKAEAEKLSTELSASEEKVQGLEKELSDSKAEAAKLSAQLSTSEEKAQELEKKLSDSEEKAEKLSTELSASEA
-371 KAQGLERELAKVD
+371 KAQGLEQELAKVD

-404 DVLSQRGINDEE
+404 NVLSQRGINDEE

-433 AGDMYEQIKSAKKK
+433 AGDMYEQIKSAKKE
-447 NKEPLTHEEGIV
+447 NKEPLTNAEGIV
-459 YSLLNK
+459 YSLLNQ

-505 PSGAKNRKF
+505 PVAAKNRKF

-527 GNMIKKAIVE
+527 GNMMKKAIVE

>member
-1 MTRLLMKVS
+1 MTRLLMKAS
-10 LSSSNEVLIIK
+10 LLSLNELKIKVLYYA
-21 KRVVLSWTYIRTG
+21 YIRNG
-34 GNFSMGDSEVKP
+34 GNFGMDDSKVKQ
-46 KEELNKKLL
+46 KEEFNKKLL
-55 DKEDVEHLIKD
+55 DKEDVEQLIKD
-66 AVNTALEENFNSYFA
+66 AVNTALEENFSMYFA

-86 SFAEDLLYLRNA
+86 SLAEDLLYLRNA
-98 VDQLVVPLKANV
+98 VDQLVAPLKANV
-110 DDLKKTLEENHL
+110 DDLKKTLGENHL
-122 RDVNELRIKQKQL
+122 RDVTELRIKQKQL
-135 DDKEAELYI
+135 DDKEAELFI

-188 AEAEKLSAQLST
+188 AEAEKLSEQLSISEEKAEGLKQELSDSKAEAAKLSTDLRTSEAKGRDLEAKLFDSKAEAEKLSAQLST
-200 SEAKAEGLEK
+200 SEEKAEGLEK

-223 TDLRTSE
+223 TDL
-230 AKGKELEAK
+230 
-239 LSDSKAKAE
+239 
-248 KLSAQLSTSEA
+248 
-259 KAEGLEK
+259 
-266 KLSDSEEK
+266 
-274 AEKLSTDLRTSEAKG
+274 
-289 KKLEAKLFDSKAEA
+289 
-303 AKLSTE
+303 
-309 LSASE
+309 
-314 EKAQGLEQ
+314 
-322 ELSDSKA
+322 
-329 EAAKLSNDL
+329 

-351 LSDSKAEAAKLST
+351 LSDSKAEAEKLSNE
-364 QLSTSEA
+364 LSISEA
-371 KAQGLERELAKVD
+371 KAQVLEQELAKVD

-394 KAFVACPVFK
+394 KAFVACHVFK
-404 DVLSQRGINDEE
+404 NLLSQRGINDEE

-433 AGDMYEQIKSAKKK
+433 AGDMYEQIKSAKKE

-527 GNMIKKAIVE
+527 GNMMKKAIVE

>member
-46 KEELNKKLL
+46 KEELNKKIL
-55 DKEDVEHLIKD
+55 DKEKVEQLIKD
-66 AVNTALEENFNSYFA
+66 AVNTALEENFSLYFA

-86 SFAEDLLYLRNA
+86 SLAEDLLYLRNA
-98 VDQLVVPLKANV
+98 VDQLVAPLKTNV

-144 AKEEA
+144 AKEES

-171 KLELQVD
+171 NLELQVD

-200 SEAKAEGLEK
+200 SEEKAEGLEK

-239 LSDSKAKAE
+239 L
-248 KLSAQLSTSEA
+248 
-259 KAEGLEK
+259 
-266 KLSDSEEK
+266 
-274 AEKLSTDLRTSEAKG
+274 
-289 KKLEAKLFDSKAEA
+289 FDSKEEAE
-303 AKLSTE
+303 KLSTE

-433 AGDMYEQIKSAKKK
+433 AGDMYEQIKSAKKE

-527 GNMIKKAIVE
+527 GNMMKKAIVE

>member
-1 MTRLLMKVS
+1 MTRLLMKAS
-10 LSSSNEVLIIK
+10 LLSLNELEIKVLYYA
-21 KRVVLSWTYIRTG
+21 YIRNG
-34 GNFSMGDSEVKP
+34 GNFGMDDSKVKQ
-46 KEELNKKLL
+46 KEEFNKKLL
-55 DKEDVEHLIKD
+55 DKEDVEQLIKD
-66 AVNTALEENFNSYFA
+66 AVNTALEENFNLYFA

-86 SFAEDLLYLRNA
+86 SFAEDLLYLKNA
-98 VDQLVVPLKANV
+98 VDQLVAPLKANV

-122 RDVNELRIKQKQL
+122 RDVTELRIKQKQV

-171 KLELQVD
+171 KLESQVD

-200 SEAKAEGLEK
+200 SEEKAEGLEK

-230 AKGKELEAK
+230 AKGKELETK
-239 LSDSKAKAE
+239 LSDSKAEAE
-248 KLSAQLSTSEA
+248 KLL
-259 KAEGLEK
+259 
-266 KLSDSEEK
+266 
-274 AEKLSTDLRTSEAKG
+274 TD
-289 KKLEAKLFDSKAEA
+289 
-303 AKLSTE
+303 

-314 EKAQGLEQ
+314 AKAQGLEQ
-322 ELSDSKA
+322 ELV
-329 EAAKLSNDL
+329 
-338 SASEEK
+338 
-344 AEGLEQE
+344 
-351 LSDSKAEAAKLST
+351 
-364 QLSTSEA
+364 
-371 KAQGLERELAKVD
+371 KVD

-404 DVLSQRGINDEE
+404 DVLSHRGINDEG

-433 AGDMYEQIKSAKKK
+433 AGDMYEQIKSAKKE

-483 QNFEQDF
+483 QKFEQDF
-490 VKTDFNKNEQ
+490 IKTDFNKNEQ

-527 GNMIKKAIVE
+527 GNMMKKAIVE

>member
-1 MTRLLMKVS
+1 MTRLLMKAS
-10 LSSSNEVLIIK
+10 LLSLNELEIKVLYYA
-21 KRVVLSWTYIRTG
+21 YIRNG
-34 GNFSMGDSEVKP
+34 GNFGMADSKVKQN
-46 KEELNKKLL
+46 EELNKKIL
-55 DKEDVEHLIKD
+55 DKDDVEQLIKD
-66 AVNTALEENFNSYFA
+66 AVNTALEENFNLYFA

-98 VDQLVVPLKANV
+98 VNQLVAPLKANV

-122 RDVNELRIKQKQL
+122 RDVTELRIKQKQL

-171 KLELQVD
+171 ELESQVD
-178 ELKQKLADKK
+178 ELMQKLEAKK
-188 AEAEKLSAQLST
+188 AEAADLATKLSV
-200 SEAKAEGLEK
+200 SEAKGKDLEK
-210 KLSDSEEK
+210 KLSDSE
-218 AEKLS
+218 
-223 TDLRTSE
+223 
-230 AKGKELEAK
+230 
-239 LSDSKAKAE
+239 
-248 KLSAQLSTSEA
+248 
-259 KAEGLEK
+259 
-266 KLSDSEEK
+266 
-274 AEKLSTDLRTSEAKG
+274 
-289 KKLEAKLFDSKAEA
+289 AEA
-303 AKLSTE
+303 AKLSTD
-309 LSASE
+309 LSASV
-314 EKAQGLEQ
+314 EKVQGLEQ

-329 EAAKLSNDL
+329 EAEKLSTDL
-338 SASEEK
+338 SSSEAKAEGLAQELSDSKAEAEKLSTDLSSSEAK

-364 QLSTSEA
+364 QLSTREA
-371 KAQGLERELAKVD
+371 KAQGLEQELAKVD

-404 DVLSQRGINDEE
+404 DLLSQRGINDEE

-433 AGDMYEQIKSAKKK
+433 AGDMYEQIKSAKKE
-447 NKEPLTHEEGIV
+447 NKEPLTHAEGIV

-483 QNFEQDF
+483 QKFEQDF
-490 VKTDFNKNEQ
+490 IKTDFNKNEQ

-505 PSGAKNRKF
+505 PVAGKNRKF

-527 GNMIKKAIVE
+527 GNMMKKAIVE